1 VAVVAGVDDGVGSF
15 TESSAYETYSLA
27 CSRRERIVWVV
38 PWTYCRRTSSFIC
51 SAKSVFPSPG
61 VVAALIVGGLFA
73 LRRDSAFALGFMVG
87 FMFVILNPGPGGFG
101 LGLRAGA

>member
-1 VAVVAGVDDGVGSF
+1 MAVVAGVNDGVGSF
-15 TESSAYETYSLA
+15 TETSAYEAYSSA
-27 CSRRERIVWVV
+27 CSRRKRIVWGL

-61 VVAALIVGGLFA
+61 VVAALIIGGLFA